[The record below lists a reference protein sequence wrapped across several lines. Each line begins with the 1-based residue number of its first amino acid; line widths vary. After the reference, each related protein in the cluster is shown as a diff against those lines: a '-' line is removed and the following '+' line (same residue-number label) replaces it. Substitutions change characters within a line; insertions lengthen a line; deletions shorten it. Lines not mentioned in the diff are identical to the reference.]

1 MKRRAGMAVALLAV
15 LAGTPAASGQMPG
28 DPPDGV
34 DYLMA
39 VQCAGLSH
47 AVAVFESYIGL
58 SDPAEQRARK
68 FAHWAHRRAYESGRD
83 SKLVDKDVAAS
94 REDFL
99 AEGGK
104 GTNKTRLARLEAA
117 YPGEMKAC
125 HMLSGIDDY
134 VIIGG

>member
-1 MKRRAGMAVALLAV
+1 MKYRAGIAIAMLAV
-15 LAGTPAASGQMPG
+15 LTGSPAASRQMPG
-28 DPPDGV
+28 DPPDGL

-47 AVAVFESYIGL
+47 AVAVFESYEGAAI
-58 SDPAEQRARK
+58 PAERRARQ
-68 FAHWAHRRAYESGRD
+68 FAFWAHRRASESGRD
-83 SKLVDKDVAAS
+83 LKLVDKDVAAS

-104 GTNKTRLARLEAA
+104 GTNKTRLARLEGA
-117 YPGEMKAC
+117 YAGELKAC
-125 HMLSGIDDY
+125 HMLSGIADY

>member
-1 MKRRAGMAVALLAV
+1 MIRRVGLAAALLAV
-15 LAGTPAASGQMPG
+15 LAGSPAASRQMPG

-47 AVAVFESYIGL
+47 AVAVFESYIGFTE
-58 SDPAEQRARK
+58 PAEQRARQ
-68 FAHWAHRRAYESGRD
+68 FAFWAHRRAYESGRD
-83 SKLVDKDVAAS
+83 LKLVDKDVAAS

-117 YPGEMKAC
+117 YPGELKAC
-125 HMLSGIDDY
+125 RMLSGIEDY